1 MQDGLYITCVTKKE
15 ARASENLKEVKEMDL
30 ELLQVCV
37 HHDFNARG
45 VSYMDEGDEQV
56 CYLRRDEV
64 ERLLHLPP
72 HIFELLAS
80 HEDDEHSDRNMATH
94 LVQFQRRCAQFAA
107 RAIRRARNS
116 RRAILGAVIRRL
128 RPPPRSADEHMLVS
142 AHPLF
147 GSSAYVMGNVNEP
160 PRGAPSL
167 ELVET
172 QLVALAND
180 DPLMVRAGLTQDKKS
195 LAAFEA
201 FAKEQTE
208 VKMKGTFFVT
218 KRDSYPDGEELTVV
232 YGGQYKRTYSTW
244 GHAGTPLGYVVPGDE
259 WEKGL
264 WEKWAHWPDKCPGW
278 FNADAQ
284 PTNRPAF
291 VAAHAQI
298 DDSALSPVPNH
309 RPPPSRDPRAPASS
323 PTSPGI
329 VKMRK
334 KALDGSDADRRLAKL
349 GALFWDFTLPTLD
362 ETSFAPPLRYHFT
375 SLVPPP
381 ERQVFNIPAAL
392 LWERAA
398 PAAEAAQQAAAAVE
412 AAAADDD
419 DDDATFDAAEAAAA
433 AAAAEAEGAAAMPV
447 SDFSLPDDLSGL
459 CIEKLRESVLARRG
473 APLLRSNLRR
483 GRRGPGV

>member
-1 MQDGLYITCVTKKE
+1 
-15 ARASENLKEVKEMDL
+15 
-30 ELLQVCV
+30 
-37 HHDFNARG
+37 
-45 VSYMDEGDEQV
+45 
-56 CYLRRDEV
+56 
-64 ERLLHLPP
+64 
-72 HIFELLAS
+72 
-80 HEDDEHSDRNMATH
+80 
-94 LVQFQRRCAQFAA
+94 
-107 RAIRRARNS
+107 
-116 RRAILGAVIRRL
+116 
-128 RPPPRSADEHMLVS
+128 MLVS

-244 GHAGTPLGYVVPGDE
+244 GHAGTPIGYVVPGDE

-309 RPPPSRDPRAPASS
+309 RPPPSRDPARPRLLADL
-323 PTSPGI
+323 PGI

-392 LWERAA
+392 LWEPAA

-459 CIEKLRESVLARRG
+459 CIEKLRESVLRAEARRSSG
-473 APLLRSNLRR
+473 QIFDEDDEDPEYDAPW
-483 GRRGPGV
+483 VQV

>member
-1 MQDGLYITCVTKKE
+1 
-15 ARASENLKEVKEMDL
+15 
-30 ELLQVCV
+30 
-37 HHDFNARG
+37 
-45 VSYMDEGDEQV
+45 
-56 CYLRRDEV
+56 
-64 ERLLHLPP
+64 
-72 HIFELLAS
+72 
-80 HEDDEHSDRNMATH
+80 
-94 LVQFQRRCAQFAA
+94 
-107 RAIRRARNS
+107 
-116 RRAILGAVIRRL
+116 
-128 RPPPRSADEHMLVS
+128 MLVS

-309 RPPPSRDPRAPASS
+309 RPPPSRDPSRPRLLADL
-323 PTSPGI
+323 PGI

-362 ETSFAPPLRYHFT
+362 ETSFAPPLRYHT
-375 SLVPPP
+375 SPRSCRRP
-381 ERQVFNIPAAL
+381 
-392 LWERAA
+392 
-398 PAAEAAQQAAAAVE
+398 
-412 AAAADDD
+412 
-419 DDDATFDAAEAAAA
+419 
-433 AAAAEAEGAAAMPV
+433 
-447 SDFSLPDDLSGL
+447 S
-459 CIEKLRESVLARRG
+459 AR
-473 APLLRSNLRR
+473 
-483 GRRGPGV
+483 